1 MSKVLDGAT
10 TSLNRQ
16 MSMIR
21 FILRNSPR
29 GVRFGEID
37 FHMTVNHGVSTK
49 WTEKYL
55 KKWGEWGVVVMRGT
69 KLTVDEN
76 KWAMVQK
83 ARDEEFTLLEE

>member
-21 FILRNSPR
+21 FILRNNKR
-29 GVRFGEID
+29 GVRFGD
-37 FHMTVNHGVSTK
+37 VDLHMTINHGMSTK

-55 KKWGEWGVVVMRGT
+55 KKWADFGVVVQKGT
-69 KLTVDEN
+69 KLVVNED
-76 KWAMVQK
+76 KWTLIQK